1 MDVAFRMSI
10 FGWYPG
16 LKLSNEH
23 KNAPNKLFVSA
34 CFCWDAKLS
43 LSEMEQKCKFCGII
57 GYWDSYLQ
65 FIFCHSEVFR
75 LHVILHD
82 AAGKV
87 RSDTGTG
94 PDSVTCLDEDQ
105 IHDCL
110 VT

>member
-1 MDVAFRMSI
+1 MDVASRMSN

-23 KNAPNKLFVSA
+23 NNAPNNLFVSA
-34 CFCWDAKLS
+34 RFCWDAKLS
-43 LSEMEQKCKFCGII
+43 LRETDLKYKVFGNI
-57 GYWDSYLQ
+57 GYGESYLQ

-75 LHVILHD
+75 LHAILHD
-82 AAGKV
+82 AAGEV

-94 PDSVTCLDEDQ
+94 LASVTCVDEDQ